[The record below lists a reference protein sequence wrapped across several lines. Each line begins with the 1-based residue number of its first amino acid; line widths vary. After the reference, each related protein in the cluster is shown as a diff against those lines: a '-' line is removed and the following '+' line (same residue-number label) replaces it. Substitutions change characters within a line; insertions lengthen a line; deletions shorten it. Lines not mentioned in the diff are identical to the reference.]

1 MRPTIERCVADG
13 KMIDIGLVAVIE
25 ESLSCP
31 RGDWTR
37 LTRRF
42 RRLGRLVAGFLM
54 VALASFL
61 PSTVA
66 ASPRY
71 GDERTASSEDDRP
84 ELWYGWQ
91 TIVADGLSLAVLVGG
106 AAGDAGLFIGV
117 GYGGF
122 VLSAPIAHIVHENPG
137 RAVGDLG
144 LRIAVPLIA
153 ASIAHSRHACSDP
166 YMEHDCNVWVALSA
180 VGSMV
185 VVSAIDAAFL
195 TYERLPYGRRVAGWS
210 PVLVPTSDGMLG
222 GVVGTF

>member
-1 MRPTIERCVADG
+1 
-13 KMIDIGLVAVIE
+13 MIDIGPVPMIE
-25 ESLSCP
+25 GNLLRP
-31 RGDWTR
+31 IGDGTR
-37 LTRRF
+37 PMRRF
-42 RRLGRLVAGFLM
+42 RRRGLLVTGLLL
-54 VALASFL
+54 VVLASPL
-61 PSTVA
+61 PSTAA

-71 GDERTASSEDDRP
+71 GYERTASSEDDAP

-122 VLSAPIAHIVHENPG
+122 VLSAPIAHIVHKNPG

-144 LRIAVPLIA
+144 LRLVVPIIA
-153 ASIAHSRHACSDP
+153 ASIAHNRHACGDP
-166 YMEHDCNVWVALSA
+166 YREHDCNVWVALSA

-195 TYERLPYGRRVAGWS
+195 TYERLPYGRRIAGWS